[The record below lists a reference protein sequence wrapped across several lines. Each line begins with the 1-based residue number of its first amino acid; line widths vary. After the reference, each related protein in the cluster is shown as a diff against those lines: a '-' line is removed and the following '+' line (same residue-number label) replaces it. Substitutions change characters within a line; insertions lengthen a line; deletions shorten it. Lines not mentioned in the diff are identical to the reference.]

1 MDPFSFP
8 PIAAVL
14 DAAYSGLMMLAAI
27 LEPVVGGAAAPAA
40 IVLIT
45 LLARAALIPAGVLQA
60 KSEQTQARLA
70 PALAKLRLR
79 YGKDRERLQRE
90 TMHLYATEKVS
101 PAAGCLPVLLQA
113 PVVGVIYALFLH
125 TSIAGHANALMTEQ
139 LFGVSLGAS
148 FVSSW
153 GSGTLTL
160 STIAVFGA
168 FVLVIALVAELSRR
182 AFSMPNAPRF
192 VGVLQFVTA
201 GFALFVPL
209 AAVLYLT
216 VTVAWTLGQRIIL
229 RRKHPLP
236 PPR

>member
-8 PIAAVL
+8 PLAAIL
-14 DAAYSGLMMLAAI
+14 DAAYSGLMLLAQFLDPIA
-27 LEPVVGGAAAPAA
+27 GSAAAAAA

-45 LLARAALIPAGVLQA
+45 VLARAVLIPAGVLQA
-60 KSEQTQARLA
+60 KFEQTQSRLA

-90 TMHLYATEKVS
+90 TMQLYASEKVS

-113 PVVGVIYALFLH
+113 PVVGIIYALFLH
-125 TSIAGHANALMTEQ
+125 TSIAGHTNALMAEQ

-148 FVSSW
+148 FVSSA
-153 GSGTLTL
+153 GSGALEL

-168 FVLVIALVAELSRR
+168 LVLVIVLVAELSRR
-182 AFSMPNAPRF
+182 SFSIPTAPRF

-201 GFALFVPL
+201 VFALFVPL

-216 VTVAWTLGQRIIL
+216 VTVAWTLVQRTLL
-229 RRKHPLP
+229 RRRYPLS